1 MSSASL
7 RAEIKSL
14 LAEAA
19 ALAGS
24 PDSDLIYVVK
34 STTVGGGPLGGG
46 TTTEVTALL
55 PNAVFKGYD
64 AKLFNETVLAGDRML
79 VCDNVTA
86 IKQGDT
92 IKQGTVFYIVVNV
105 DIKAPTSDV
114 LAYIAQV
121 RLK

>member
-7 RAEIKSL
+7 RADIKNL

-19 ALAGS
+19 TLAGS
-24 PDSDLIYVVK
+24 PSSDLIYVVK
-34 STTVGGGPLGGG
+34 STTTGGGPLGGG
-46 TTTEVTALL
+46 TTTEVTTLL
-55 PNAVFKGYD
+55 PNAIFKGYD
-64 AKLFNETVLAGDRML
+64 AKLFNGTILAGDRML

-92 IKQGTVFYIVVNV
+92 IKQGSAFYIVVNV
-105 DIKAPTSDV
+105 DMKAPTSDA

>member
-34 STTVGGGPLGGG
+34 STTTGGGPLGGG
-46 TTTEVTALL
+46 TTTEVTTLL
-55 PNAVFKGYD
+55 PNAIFKGYD
-64 AKLFNETVLAGDRML
+64 SKLFNDTILAGDRML

-92 IKQGTVFYIVVNV
+92 IKQGSVFYIVVNV

-114 LAYIAQV
+114 LAYMPQV